1 MGFIEASPTI
11 FCRHHPA
18 FKNEP
23 LEEGK
28 IILGVENIHFL
39 ARQDRAIDNSDAD
52 VLERGPFV
60 ASLVKTLVHTEH
72 NNDGTVSSRKATGYV
87 VGLTGEWGLGKSSV
101 LNLLGDELKG
111 MDHVV
116 VATLNPWLFKGR
128 DELVQAYFNS
138 LREALGQSSSEKV
151 RNLRGY
157 LERYKA
163 SIEFVGAKSAAAIDV
178 LIGSGAAT
186 AFWKKWLVKA
196 VGMLIKPKDLTV
208 MQERKSLESKL
219 AEVNVAVVVLIDEL
233 DRVEDEEVHA
243 IAQLV
248 KAVGDIKGISYL
260 VAYDPD
266 RVAQALGRGSSLEER
281 RKTGESYLEKII
293 QFPIP
298 LRPLFEGDAKALLL
312 SAIQYSR
319 VELPT
324 ADRPHQTVIYEKL
337 LGVVRTPREI
347 KRLVGA
353 YSVLEEIVHG
363 EVCPYDVLAYSWLVT
378 KAPNIR
384 QLIADRVQR
393 LVDDP
398 NVSEMLRR
406 QQRMRANN
414 NTAETL
420 NDVLGTI
427 DENYVDMLG
436 LLFPRF
442 GGDRAVSTVADDSD
456 RITKRRN
463 LIRLLYLGNPPG
475 MMSRPEIERI
485 WLLNSVDET
494 LSALRV
500 LQDSGRLD
508 QLIDRIGDILPI
520 LSDSGDQIFWSAIS
534 RLLVRAHDW
543 ILGEENTDSVVD
555 DAGAILWRF
564 AQTTPNAKVRVKAIV
579 QSLIENGD
587 LLIVPW
593 ILRKHLF
600 AHGLTPYRQQNNGE
614 LIFDLEETSALR
626 DLELPRYHAAVISGV
641 AIRKLPDTEAI
652 YCILNCSFW
661 DDALRQSLTAQ
672 LDSMSAIST
681 IAALLNPPNV
691 IVELSTLDQMFDAG
705 AVLGTTR
712 RLLRSEGFPENEWL
726 ASSIRRFRDAL
737 LGRDPHVSHP
747 DDDGFDEQDELGVES
762 EVLE

>member
-1 MGFIEASPTI
+1 M
-11 FCRHHPA
+11 
-18 FKNEP
+18 
-23 LEEGK
+23 
-28 IILGVENIHFL
+28 ENIHFL
-39 ARQDRAIDNSDAD
+39 ARQDRAIENSEADA
-52 VLERGPFV
+52 LERGPFI

-72 NNDGTVSSRKATGYV
+72 NEDSTVSSRKATGFV

-101 LNLLGDELKG
+101 LNLLGEELKV
-111 MDHVV
+111 MEHVV

-138 LREALGQSSSEKV
+138 LREALGQSSNEKV
-151 RNLRGY
+151 RNLRGH

-163 SIEFVGAKSAAAIDV
+163 SIEFVGATSAAVIDV

-186 AFWKKWLVKA
+186 VFWKKWLVKT
-196 VGMLIKPKDLTV
+196 VGMLIKPKDLTAI
-208 MQERKSLESKL
+208 QERKSLESKL

-233 DRVEDEEVHA
+233 DRVEDEEVRA
-243 IAQLV
+243 VAQLV

-266 RVAQALGRGSSLEER
+266 RVAQALGRGSSPEER

-298 LRPLFEGDAKALLL
+298 LRPMFEGDAKALLL
-312 SAIQYSR
+312 NAMQYNR

-324 ADRPHQTVIYEKL
+324 ADRPHQAEIYEQL
-337 LGVVRTPREI
+337 LRVVRTPREI
-347 KRLVGA
+347 KRLIGA

-378 KAPNIR
+378 KAPSIR
-384 QLIADRVQR
+384 QLIADSVQR

-398 NVSEMLRR
+398 GVSEMLR
-406 QQRMRANN
+406 QQQWRVNN
-414 NTAETL
+414 DAAETL
-420 NDVLGTI
+420 SDVLGTI
-427 DENYVDMLG
+427 DENYADMLG

-442 GGDRAVSTVADDSD
+442 GGDRAVSTVVDDGD

-475 MMSRPEIERI
+475 MMSRADIEKVWSLQR
-485 WLLNSVDET
+485 VDET
-494 LSALRV
+494 LSALRT
-500 LQDSGRLD
+500 LQNSGQLD
-508 QLIDRIGDILPI
+508 QIVDRIGDILPI
-520 LSDSGDQIFWSAIS
+520 LSSSGDQIFWIAIS
-534 RLLVRAHDW
+534 RLLVREHDW
-543 ILGEENTDSVVD
+543 ILGEENTGSVVD

-600 AHGLTPYRQQNNGE
+600 AHGLTSYRRQNHGE
-614 LIFDLEETSALR
+614 VIFDLEETIALR
-626 DLELPRYHAAVISGV
+626 DLELPRYYAAVISGI
-641 AIRKLPDTEAI
+641 AIHKLPDTEAI

-691 IVELSTLDQMFDAG
+691 IVDLSTLDQMFDAG
-705 AVLGTTR
+705 AVLGMTR
-712 RLLRSEGFPENEWL
+712 GLLRDEGFPENEWL

-737 LGRDPHVSHP
+737 LGRDPHFSSP
-747 DDDGFDEQDELGVES
+747 DDAGFDEHDELDDES
-762 EVLE
+762 

>member
-1 MGFIEASPTI
+1 M
-11 FCRHHPA
+11 
-18 FKNEP
+18 
-23 LEEGK
+23 
-28 IILGVENIHFL
+28 GVENIHFL
-39 ARQDRAIDNSDAD
+39 ARQDRAIENSEADA
-52 VLERGPFV
+52 LERGPFI

-72 NNDGTVSSRKATGYV
+72 HEDSTVSSRKATGFV

-101 LNLLGDELKG
+101 LNLLGEELKV
-111 MDHVV
+111 MEHVV

-138 LREALGQSSSEKV
+138 LREALGQSSNEKV
-151 RNLRGY
+151 RNLRGH

-163 SIEFVGAKSAAAIDV
+163 SIEFVGATSAAVIDV

-186 AFWKKWLVKA
+186 VFWKKWLVKA
-196 VGMLIKPKDLTV
+196 VGMLIKPKDLTAI
-208 MQERKSLESKL
+208 QERKSLESKL

-233 DRVEDEEVHA
+233 DRVEDEEVRA
-243 IAQLV
+243 VAQLV

-266 RVAQALGRGSSLEER
+266 RVAQALGRGSSPEER

-298 LRPLFEGDAKALLL
+298 LRPMFEGDAKALLL
-312 SAIQYSR
+312 NAMQYNR

-324 ADRPHQTVIYEKL
+324 ADRPHQAEIYEQL
-337 LGVVRTPREI
+337 LRVVRTPREI
-347 KRLVGA
+347 KRLIGA

-378 KAPNIR
+378 KAPSIR
-384 QLIADRVQR
+384 QLIADSVQR

-398 NVSEMLRR
+398 GVSEMLR
-406 QQRMRANN
+406 QQQWRRANN
-414 NTAETL
+414 GAAETL
-420 NDVLGTI
+420 SNVLGII
-427 DENYVDMLG
+427 DENYADMLG

-442 GGDRAVSTVADDSD
+442 GGDRAVSTVVDDGD

-475 MMSRPEIERI
+475 MMSRADIEKVWSLQR
-485 WLLNSVDET
+485 VDET
-494 LSALRV
+494 LSALRT
-500 LQDSGRLD
+500 LQNYGQLD
-508 QLIDRIGDILPI
+508 QIVDRIGDILPI
-520 LSDSGDQIFWSAIS
+520 LSSSGDQIFWIAIS
-534 RLLVRAHDW
+534 RLLVREHDW
-543 ILGEENTDSVVD
+543 ILGEENTGSIVD
-555 DAGAILWRF
+555 DAGAILWKF
-564 AQTTPNAKVRVKAIV
+564 AQATPNAKVRVKAIV

-600 AHGLTPYRQQNNGE
+600 AHGLTSYRRQNHGE
-614 LIFDLEETSALR
+614 VIFDLEETMTLR
-626 DLELPRYHAAVISGV
+626 DLELPRYYAAVISGI

-652 YCILNCSFW
+652 YCLLNCSFW

-691 IVELSTLDQMFDAG
+691 IVDLSTLDQMFDAG
-705 AVLGTTR
+705 AVLRMTR
-712 RLLRSEGFPENEWL
+712 RLLRDEGFPENEWL
-726 ASSIRRFRDAL
+726 VSSIRRFRDTL
-737 LGRDPHVSHP
+737 LGRDPHFSSP
-747 DDDGFDEQDELGVES
+747 DDEDFDEHDELDDES
-762 EVLE
+762 

>member
-1 MGFIEASPTI
+1 M
-11 FCRHHPA
+11 
-18 FKNEP
+18 
-23 LEEGK
+23 
-28 IILGVENIHFL
+28 ENIHFL
-39 ARQDRAIDNSDAD
+39 ARQDRAIENSEADA
-52 VLERGPFV
+52 LERGPFI

-72 NNDGTVSSRKATGYV
+72 NEDGTVSSRKATGFV

-101 LNLLGDELKG
+101 LNLLGEELNV
-111 MDHVV
+111 MEHVV

-151 RNLRGY
+151 RSLRGHF
-157 LERYKA
+157 ERYKA
-163 SIEFVGAKSAAAIDV
+163 SIEFVGATSASAIDI

-186 AFWKKWLVKA
+186 VFWKKWLVKG
-196 VGMLIKPKDLTV
+196 VGMLIKSKDLTA
-208 MQERKSLESKL
+208 MQERKALESKL

-233 DRVEDEEVHA
+233 DRVEDDEVRA
-243 IAQLV
+243 VAQLV
-248 KAVGDIKGISYL
+248 KAVGDIRGISYL

-266 RVAQALGRGSSLEER
+266 RVAQALGRGSSSEER

-298 LRPLFEGDAKALLL
+298 LRPLLEGDAKALLHN
-312 SAIQYSR
+312 AMQYNR

-324 ADRPHQTVIYEKL
+324 ADRPHQTEIYEQL
-337 LGVVRTPREI
+337 LRVVRTPREI
-347 KRLVGA
+347 KRLIGA

-378 KAPNIR
+378 KAPSIR
-384 QLIADRVQR
+384 QLIADSVQR

-398 NVSEMLRR
+398 GISEMLR
-406 QQRMRANN
+406 QQQWRANN
-414 NTAETL
+414 DAAETL

-427 DENYVDMLG
+427 DENHADMLG

-442 GGDRAVSTVADDSD
+442 GGDRAVSTAVDDDD

-475 MMSRPEIERI
+475 MMSRADIEKV
-485 WLLNSVDET
+485 WTLQSVDET
-494 LSALRV
+494 LSALGT
-500 LQDSGRLD
+500 LLNSGQLD
-508 QLIDRIGDILPI
+508 QIVDRIGDILPT
-520 LSDSGDQIFWSAIS
+520 LSSSGDKIFWIAIS
-534 RLLVRAHDW
+534 RLLVREHDW
-543 ILGEENTDSVVD
+543 ILGEENTGSVVD
-555 DAGAILWRF
+555 DAGAILWKF

-579 QSLIENGD
+579 QSLKENGD

-600 AHGLTPYRQQNNGE
+600 AHGLTSHRRQNHGE
-614 LIFDLEETSALR
+614 VIFDLEETIALR
-626 DLELPRYHAAVISGV
+626 DLELPRYYAAVISGI

-652 YCILNCSFW
+652 YCMLNCSFW

-691 IVELSTLDQMFDAG
+691 IVDRGTLNQMFDAD
-705 AVLGTTR
+705 AVLGMTR
-712 RLLRSEGFPENEWL
+712 GLLRDEGFPENEWL

-737 LGRDPHVSHP
+737 LGRDPHFSNP
-747 DDDGFDEQDELGVES
+747 DDDDF
-762 EVLE
+762 

>member
-1 MGFIEASPTI
+1 M
-11 FCRHHPA
+11 
-18 FKNEP
+18 
-23 LEEGK
+23 
-28 IILGVENIHFL
+28 GVENIHFL
-39 ARQDRAIDNSDAD
+39 ARQDRAIENSEADA
-52 VLERGPFV
+52 LERGPFI

-72 NNDGTVSSRKATGYV
+72 HEDSTVSSRKATGFV

-101 LNLLGDELKG
+101 LNLLGEELKD
-111 MDHVV
+111 MEHVV

-138 LREALGQSSSEKV
+138 LREALGQSSNEKV
-151 RNLRGY
+151 RNLRGH

-163 SIEFVGAKSAAAIDV
+163 SIEFVGATSAAVIDV

-186 AFWKKWLVKA
+186 VFWKKWLVKA
-196 VGMLIKPKDLTV
+196 VGILIKPKDLTAI
-208 MQERKSLESKL
+208 QERKSLESKL

-233 DRVEDEEVHA
+233 DRVEDEEVRA
-243 IAQLV
+243 VAQLV

-266 RVAQALGRGSSLEER
+266 RVAQALGRGSSPEER

-298 LRPLFEGDAKALLL
+298 LRPMFEGDAKALLL
-312 SAIQYSR
+312 NAMEYNR

-324 ADRPHQTVIYEKL
+324 ADRPHQAEIYEQL
-337 LGVVRTPREI
+337 LRVVRTPREI
-347 KRLVGA
+347 KRLIGA

-378 KAPNIR
+378 KAPSIR
-384 QLIADRVQR
+384 QLIADSVQR

-398 NVSEMLRR
+398 SVSEMLR
-406 QQRMRANN
+406 QQQWRMANN
-414 NTAETL
+414 GAAETL
-420 NDVLGTI
+420 SDVLGII
-427 DENYVDMLG
+427 DETYADMLG

-442 GGDRAVSTVADDSD
+442 GGDRAVSTVVDDGD
-456 RITKRRN
+456 RITRRRN

-475 MMSRPEIERI
+475 MMSKVDIEKVWSLQR
-485 WLLNSVDET
+485 VDET
-494 LSALRV
+494 LSALRT
-500 LQDSGRLD
+500 LQNYGQLD
-508 QLIDRIGDILPI
+508 QIVDRIGDILPN
-520 LSDSGDQIFWSAIS
+520 LSSSGDQIFWIAIS
-534 RLLVRAHDW
+534 RLLVREHDW
-543 ILGEENTDSVVD
+543 ILGEENTGSVVD
-555 DAGAILWRF
+555 DAGAILWKF

-600 AHGLTPYRQQNNGE
+600 AHGLTSYRRQNHGE
-614 LIFDLEETSALR
+614 IIFDLEETIALR
-626 DLELPRYHAAVISGV
+626 DLELPRYYAAVISGI

-691 IVELSTLDQMFDAG
+691 IVDLSTLEQMFDAG
-705 AVLGTTR
+705 AVLGMTR
-712 RLLRSEGFPENEWL
+712 RLLRDEGFPENEWL
-726 ASSIRRFRDAL
+726 VSSIRRFRDAL
-737 LGRDPHVSHP
+737 LGRDPHFSSP
-747 DDDGFDEQDELGVES
+747 DDEDFDEHDELDDES
-762 EVLE
+762 SVLE

>member
-1 MGFIEASPTI
+1 M
-11 FCRHHPA
+11 
-18 FKNEP
+18 
-23 LEEGK
+23 
-28 IILGVENIHFL
+28 GVENIHFL
-39 ARQDRAIDNSDAD
+39 ARQDRAIENSEADA
-52 VLERGPFV
+52 LERGPFI

-72 NNDGTVSSRKATGYV
+72 NEDSTVSSRKATGFV

-101 LNLLGDELKG
+101 LNLLGEELKV
-111 MDHVV
+111 MEHVV

-138 LREALGQSSSEKV
+138 LREALGQSSNEKV
-151 RNLRGY
+151 RNLRGH

-163 SIEFVGAKSAAAIDV
+163 SIEFVGATSAAVIDV

-186 AFWKKWLVKA
+186 VFWKKWLVKT
-196 VGMLIKPKDLTV
+196 VGMLIKPKDLTAI
-208 MQERKSLESKL
+208 QERKSLESKL

-233 DRVEDEEVHA
+233 DRVEDEEVRA
-243 IAQLV
+243 VAQLV

-266 RVAQALGRGSSLEER
+266 RVAQALGRGSSPEER

-298 LRPLFEGDAKALLL
+298 LRPMFEGDAKALLL
-312 SAIQYSR
+312 NAMQYNR

-324 ADRPHQTVIYEKL
+324 ADRPHQAEIYEQL
-337 LGVVRTPREI
+337 LRVVRTPREI
-347 KRLVGA
+347 KRLIGA

-378 KAPNIR
+378 KAPSIR
-384 QLIADRVQR
+384 QLIADSVQR

-398 NVSEMLRR
+398 GVSEMLR
-406 QQRMRANN
+406 QQQWRVNN
-414 NTAETL
+414 DAAETL
-420 NDVLGTI
+420 SDVLGTI
-427 DENYVDMLG
+427 DENYADMLG

-442 GGDRAVSTVADDSD
+442 GGDRAVSTVVDDGD

-475 MMSRPEIERI
+475 MMSRADIEKVWSLQR
-485 WLLNSVDET
+485 VDET
-494 LSALRV
+494 LSALRT
-500 LQDSGRLD
+500 LQNSGQLD
-508 QLIDRIGDILPI
+508 QIVDRIGDILPI
-520 LSDSGDQIFWSAIS
+520 LSSSGDQIFWIAIS
-534 RLLVRAHDW
+534 RLLVREHDW
-543 ILGEENTDSVVD
+543 ILGEENTGSVVD

-600 AHGLTPYRQQNNGE
+600 AHGLTSYRRQNHGE
-614 LIFDLEETSALR
+614 VIFDLEETIALR
-626 DLELPRYHAAVISGV
+626 DLELPRYYAAVISGI
-641 AIRKLPDTEAI
+641 AIHKLPDTEAI

-691 IVELSTLDQMFDAG
+691 IVDLSTLDQMFDAG
-705 AVLGTTR
+705 AVLGMTR
-712 RLLRSEGFPENEWL
+712 GLLRDEGFPENEWL

-737 LGRDPHVSHP
+737 LGRDPHFSSP
-747 DDDGFDEQDELGVES
+747 DDAGFDEHDELDDES
-762 EVLE
+762 

>member
-1 MGFIEASPTI
+1 M
-11 FCRHHPA
+11 
-18 FKNEP
+18 
-23 LEEGK
+23 
-28 IILGVENIHFL
+28 ENIHFL
-39 ARQDRAIDNSDAD
+39 ARQDRAIDNSEADA
-52 VLERGPFV
+52 LERGPFI
-60 ASLVKTLVHTEH
+60 ASLVKTLVHTEYSE
-72 NNDGTVSSRKATGYV
+72 DGSVLSRKATGYV

-101 LNLLGDELKG
+101 LNLLGEELKG
-111 MDHVV
+111 MGHVV
-116 VATLNPWLFKGR
+116 IATLNPWLFKGR

-151 RNLRGY
+151 RSLRGH

-163 SIEFVGAKSAAAIDV
+163 SIEFVGAGSAAVIDV
-178 LIGSGAAT
+178 LIGNGAAT

-196 VGMLIKPKDLTV
+196 VGTLIKPKDLTA
-208 MQERKSLESKL
+208 MQERKSLENKL

-233 DRVEDEEVHA
+233 DRVEDEEVRA

-266 RVAQALGRGSSLEER
+266 RVAQALGRGSSSEER
-281 RKTGESYLEKII
+281 RKTGESYLEKIV

-298 LRPLFEGDAKALLL
+298 LRPLFKEDAKALLL
-312 SAIQYSR
+312 NAIQCNR

-324 ADRPHQTVIYEKL
+324 ADRPHQVEIYEQL
-337 LGVVRTPREI
+337 LRVVRTPREI
-347 KRLVGA
+347 KRLIGA
-353 YSVLEEIVHG
+353 YSVLEEIVHD

-378 KAPNIR
+378 KAPSIR

-398 NVSEMLRR
+398 GVPEMLR
-406 QQRMRANN
+406 QQQWMRSNN

-427 DENYVDMLG
+427 EESYADMLR

-442 GGDRAVSTVADDSD
+442 GENRTVSTMADNSD

-475 MMSRPEIERI
+475 MMSKADIEKV
-485 WLLNSVDET
+485 WSLNSVDEM
-494 LSALRV
+494 LSVLKA
-500 LQDSGRLD
+500 LQDSGQFD
-508 QLIDRIGDILPI
+508 QLVDRIGDIFPI
-520 LSDSGDQIFWSAIS
+520 LSKSGDQIFWVAIS
-534 RLLVRAHDW
+534 RSLIRAHDW
-543 ILGEENTDSVVD
+543 ILGEENTGSVVD

-579 QSLIENGD
+579 QSLIESED

-600 AHGLTPYRQQNNGE
+600 AHGLTSYNQQNHGE
-614 LIFDLEETSALR
+614 LIFSLEETRELR
-626 DLELPRYHAAVISGV
+626 DLELPRYYAAVISGV

-652 YCILNCSFW
+652 YCILNCDFW
-661 DDALRQSLTAQ
+661 DDALKQSLTAQ

-691 IVELSTLDQMFDAG
+691 IIDLETLDQMFDSG
-705 AVLGTTR
+705 AVLGMTQGF
-712 RLLRSEGFPENEWL
+712 LRSEGFPENEWL
-726 ASSIRRFRDAL
+726 ASSIRRFRNTL
-737 LGRDPHVSHP
+737 LGRNPHVSHP
-747 DDDGFDEQDELGVES
+747 DDDTFDEQNELGAES
-762 EVLE
+762 EALE

>member
-1 MGFIEASPTI
+1 
-11 FCRHHPA
+11 
-18 FKNEP
+18 
-23 LEEGK
+23 LEKGK

-39 ARQDRAIDNSDAD
+39 ARQDRAIENSEADA
-52 VLERGPFV
+52 LERGPFI

-72 NNDGTVSSRKATGYV
+72 NEDSTVSSRKATGFV

-101 LNLLGDELKG
+101 LNLLGEELKV
-111 MDHVV
+111 MEHVV

-138 LREALGQSSSEKV
+138 LREALGQSSNEKV
-151 RNLRGY
+151 RNLRGH

-163 SIEFVGAKSAAAIDV
+163 SIEFVGATSAAVIDV

-186 AFWKKWLVKA
+186 VFWKKWLVKA
-196 VGMLIKPKDLTV
+196 VGMLIKPKDLTAI
-208 MQERKSLESKL
+208 QERKSLESKL

-233 DRVEDEEVHA
+233 DRVEDEEVRA
-243 IAQLV
+243 VAQLV

-266 RVAQALGRGSSLEER
+266 RVAQALGRGSSPEER

-312 SAIQYSR
+312 NSMQYNR

-324 ADRPHQTVIYEKL
+324 ADRPHQAEIYEQL
-337 LGVVRTPREI
+337 LRVVRTPREI
-347 KRLVGA
+347 KRLIGA

-378 KAPNIR
+378 KAPSIR
-384 QLIADRVQR
+384 QLIADSIQR

-398 NVSEMLRR
+398 GVSEMLR
-406 QQRMRANN
+406 QQQWRRANN
-414 NTAETL
+414 NAAETL
-420 NDVLGTI
+420 SDVLGTI
-427 DENYVDMLG
+427 DENYADMLG
-436 LLFPRF
+436 ILFPRF
-442 GGDRAVSTVADDSD
+442 GGDRAVSTVVDDGD

-475 MMSRPEIERI
+475 MMSRADIEKVWSLQR
-485 WLLNSVDET
+485 VDET
-494 LSALRV
+494 LSALRT
-500 LQDSGRLD
+500 LQNSGQLD
-508 QLIDRIGDILPI
+508 QIVDRIGDILPI
-520 LSDSGDQIFWSAIS
+520 LSSSGDQIFWIAIS
-534 RLLVRAHDW
+534 RLLVREHDW
-543 ILGEENTDSVVD
+543 ILGEENTGSVVD
-555 DAGAILWRF
+555 DAGAILWKF
-564 AQTTPNAKVRVKAIV
+564 AQTTPNTKVRVKAIV

-600 AHGLTPYRQQNNGE
+600 AHGLTSYRRQNHGE
-614 LIFDLEETSALR
+614 VIFDLEETIALR
-626 DLELPRYHAAVISGV
+626 DLELPRYYAAVISGI

-681 IAALLNPPNV
+681 IAALLNPPSV
-691 IVELSTLDQMFDAG
+691 IVDLSTLDQMFDAG
-705 AVLGTTR
+705 AVLGMTR
-712 RLLRSEGFPENEWL
+712 GLLRNEGFPENEWL

-737 LGRDPHVSHP
+737 LGRDPHFSSP
-747 DDDGFDEQDELGVES
+747 DDEVAEHDELDDES
-762 EVLE
+762 